1 MANLVFTFTTQYP
14 GSYYALV
21 HDHKNMFVSRITGSA
36 EFVFGN
42 ISNYCFSLTR
52 GNLNTYTTNVSS
64 DKLGTGVYTFRI
76 YNKNGSSFDP
86 EKDELVSVGQTGW
99 NAALSLQTNP
109 NDIISSIDAYEKRQ
123 DNIFRLEILLDSVQ
137 LGLRNNE
144 TGFARIDF
152 DEITSSMKIKSF
164 WKLQTGIIPSRIS
177 LRGPAALGARANPV
191 LSINIPNNASKLD
204 SIQQVDNAVASLLAS
219 KNFYVTID
227 TSAFPNGR
235 IGGYPIYSPSSI
247 STRSGTVAF
256 RIASSNTSTGV
267 SFRTS

>member
-14 GSYYALV
+14 GTYYALV
-21 HDHKNMFVSRITGSA
+21 HDHKNMFVSRITGNT
-36 EFVFGN
+36 EFVLGN
-42 ISNYCFSLTR
+42 VSNYCFSLSK
-52 GNLNTYTTNVSS
+52 GSINTYSAIVPADRLETS
-64 DKLGTGVYTFRI
+64 VYTFRI
-76 YNKNGSSFDP
+76 YNKNSSNFDP

-99 NAALSLQTNP
+99 NSSLSLQTSP
-109 NDIISSIDAYEKRQ
+109 NDIISSIEAYENRQ
-123 DNIFRLEILLDSVQ
+123 DSIFRLEMLLDSVQ

-164 WKLQTGIIPSRIS
+164 WKLQSGIIPNKIS
-177 LRGPAALGARANPV
+177 IRGPAVLGARANAV
-191 LSINIPNNASKLD
+191 LSVNIPTNVSKIDNIQKVD
-204 SIQQVDNAVASLLAS
+204 SSVASLLAS

-227 TSAFPNGR
+227 TPAFPNGR
-235 IGGYPIYSPSSI
+235 IGGYPIYSPSAI

-256 RIASSNTSTGV
+256 RIASSNSSTGV

>member
-1 MANLVFTFTTQYP
+1 MPNLVFTFTTQYP
-14 GSYYALV
+14 GTYYALV
-21 HDHKNMFVSRITGSA
+21 HDHKNMFVSKISGNA
-36 EFVFGN
+36 ELVFGN
-42 ISNYCFSLTR
+42 IANYCFSLSK
-52 GNLNTYTTNVSS
+52 GNLNTYTANISS

-76 YNKNGSSFDP
+76 YNKSGNTFDP

-99 NAALSLQTNP
+99 NASLFLQTNP
-109 NDIISSIDAYEKRQ
+109 NDIIGSIDAYEKRQ
-123 DNIFRLEILLDSVQ
+123 DSIFRLEILLDSVQ

-164 WKLQTGIIPSRIS
+164 WKFQSGIIANRIS
-177 LRGPAALGARANPV
+177 IRGPAALGIRASPV
-191 LSINIPNNASKLD
+191 LSIEIPNNTSKLEV
-204 SIQQVDNAVASLLAS
+204 IRQVDNAVASLLAS

-235 IGGYPIYSPSSI
+235 IGGYPIYSPASI

>member
-1 MANLVFTFTTQYP
+1 MPNLVFTFTTQYP
-14 GSYYALV
+14 GAYYALV
-21 HDHKNMFVSRITGSA
+21 HDHKNMFVSNITGSA
-36 EFVFGN
+36 EFVLGN
-42 ISNYCFSLTR
+42 VANYCFSLSR
-52 GNLNTYTTNVSS
+52 GSLNTYTANLSS

-76 YNKNGSSFDP
+76 YNKNGNSFDP

-99 NAALSLQTNP
+99 NAELSLQTNP
-109 NDIISSIDAYEKRQ
+109 NDIIGSIDAYEKRQ
-123 DNIFRLEILLDSVQ
+123 DSIFRIEMLLDSVQ

-144 TGFARIDF
+144 TGFVRIDF

-164 WKLQTGIIPSRIS
+164 WKFQSGILPSRIS
-177 LRGPAALGARANPV
+177 IRGPAALGVRANPV
-191 LSINIPNNASKLD
+191 LSIDILGNTSKLD
-204 SIQQVDNAVASLLAS
+204 VIRKVDNTIASLLAS

-235 IGGYPIYSPSSI
+235 LGGYPIYSPAPI
-247 STRSGTVAF
+247 STRSGNVSF